1 MNKLY
6 LLLLF
11 VMPHYIYSQQSLN
24 QESDSIKTPM
34 QEINMQEGIEQ
45 LLQKNKQIYYEK
57 RGIEGFC
64 VQIYSGDSRG
74 ESQKI
79 KSQFMKRFPEIES
92 VVYERVSPNWK
103 VRVGKCRTRLEA
115 KKLQSIIRNVYS
127 GSYITEINI
136 PIGEFD

>member
-45 LLQKNKQIYYEK
+45 LLSKNQQIHYK
-57 RGIEGFC
+57 KGGIGGFC
-64 VQIYSGDSRG
+64 IQIYSGNSK
-74 ESQKI
+74 EECQKI
-79 KSQFMKRFPEIES
+79 KSQVMMRFPEITS
-92 VVYERVSPNWK
+92 VHYERVSPNWK
-103 VRVGKCRTRLEA
+103 VRIGKYRTKLEA
-115 KKLQSIIRNVYS
+115 KKLQSIIRKVYLS
-127 GSYITEINI
+127 SYITEINV

>member
-57 RGIEGFC
+57 GGIEGFC
-64 VQIYSGDSRG
+64 VQIYSGDSR
-74 ESQKI
+74 EECQKI
-79 KSQFMKRFPEIES
+79 KYQFMKIFPEITTIF
-92 VVYERVSPNWK
+92 YERVSPNWK

-115 KKLQSIIRNVYS
+115 KKLQSIIRKVYS

>member
-45 LLQKNKQIYYEK
+45 LLQKNKQ
-57 RGIEGFC
+57 
-64 VQIYSGDSRG
+64 SRNTHA
-74 ESQKI
+74 ERNRTITKK
-79 KSQFMKRFPEIES
+79 KST
-92 VVYERVSPNWK
+92 N
-103 VRVGKCRTRLEA
+103 TL
-115 KKLQSIIRNVYS
+115 
-127 GSYITEINI
+127 
-136 PIGEFD
+136 

>member
-57 RGIEGFC
+57 GGIEGFC
-64 VQIYSGDSRG
+64 IQIYSGDSR
-74 ESQKI
+74 EECQKI
-79 KSQFMKRFPEIES
+79 KYQFMKIFPEITTIY
-92 VVYERVSPNWK
+92 YERVSPNWK
-103 VRVGKCRTRLEA
+103 VRIGKYRTRLEA
-115 KKLQSIIRNVYS
+115 KKLQSIIRKVYP
-127 GSYITEINI
+127 GSYITEII
-136 PIGEFD
+136 VPFGEFD